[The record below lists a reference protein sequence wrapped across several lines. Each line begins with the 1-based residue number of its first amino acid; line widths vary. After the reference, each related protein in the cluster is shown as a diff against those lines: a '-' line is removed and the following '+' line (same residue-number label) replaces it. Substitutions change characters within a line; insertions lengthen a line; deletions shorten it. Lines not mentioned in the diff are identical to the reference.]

1 FMEGRARASVETE
14 KSFDY
19 YMQAPDSAVYSL
31 NDLYRF
37 MNSILLLALLISLIL
52 FSIAIWVRCCK
63 LSRERKK
70 NRWALVRNGFLAALV
85 VTGIVLV
92 SQWINL
98 PNSLLPKTRITDF
111 SYYAAEFS
119 ALFSALH
126 DLAGQGG
133 AAAENAVRYAES
145 HVILAGVVVL
155 AGILLSVGKIIFG
168 AWRDKIRSKPKPK
181 HAAW

>member
-1 FMEGRARASVETE
+1 M
-14 KSFDY
+14 
-19 YMQAPDSAVYSL
+19 
-31 NDLYRF
+31 
-37 MNSILLLALLISLIL
+37 
-52 FSIAIWVRCCK
+52 
-63 LSRERKK
+63 
-70 NRWALVRNGFLAALV
+70 
-85 VTGIVLV
+85 TGIVLV

-155 AGILLSVGKIIFG
+155 TGILLSVGKIIFG

>member
-1 FMEGRARASVETE
+1 M
-14 KSFDY
+14 
-19 YMQAPDSAVYSL
+19 
-31 NDLYRF
+31 
-37 MNSILLLALLISLIL
+37 
-52 FSIAIWVRCCK
+52 RCCK

-70 NRWALVRNGFLAALV
+70 NRRALVRNGFLAALV

-155 AGILLSVGKIIFG
+155 TGILLSVGKSYSAHG
-168 AWRDKIRSKPKPK
+168 GIRSVQSEAKACGMVN
-181 HAAW
+181 HAAFARKESGDRCVFKSAQIMLAFSCKSVYNI